1 MHWVG
6 YLFGERRPFGEEFIW
21 RALSMEYNFSSINFL
36 RVGGETGNWDVATV
50 ASAVLYLVTRGYPRT
65 KRRTTKTNPQ

>member
-6 YLFGERRPFGEEFIW
+6 YLCGERRPFGEEFIW
-21 RALSMEYNFSSINFL
+21 RALSIEYNFSSINFL

-50 ASAVLYLVTRGYPRT
+50 ASAVL
-65 KRRTTKTNPQ
+65 